1 MEIKVRFD
9 GSECGGYESLIEDYL
24 SGELVGSEARNTL
37 EHLKVCAACRA
48 LLAEARGSVVLLR
61 AEDPT
66 PDPGHAFARNVM
78 ARINSD
84 LRKVS
89 EVAGLWQPF
98 VTVAWRFAASATLAL
113 GLLLAYAATSS
124 TTPTAQPA
132 SSEIAQA
139 DFHELFPEPAA
150 PPSSPDEILMM
161 VAETGHADQQ

>member
-1 MEIKVRFD
+1 MVTKVRFD
-9 GSECGGYESLIEDYL
+9 GSECGGYEPLLEDYL
-24 SGELVGSEARNTL
+24 SGNLAGSEARNTL
-37 EHLKVCAACRA
+37 EHLKICAACRE

-78 ARINSD
+78 ARISSD

-98 VTVAWRFAASATLAL
+98 VSVAWRFAASATLAL
-113 GLLLAYAATSS
+113 GLLVAYAATSTS
-124 TTPTAQPA
+124 PAQSVANETAQA
-132 SSEIAQA
+132 E
-139 DFHELFPEPAA
+139 FHELFPEPAA

-161 VAETGHADQQ
+161 VAETSHADQQ